1 MPARIGIIGT
11 GWVGSSVAIALLH
24 SGAANELILHD
35 AKTAIAEGEAMDL
48 VHGSSFYPAARV
60 RVGEVEEMRDCDAVV
75 ITAGVGGK
83 PGQSRLELLETNARI
98 VHDLGRRLRGARG
111 ILVMVTNPV
120 DVMTLVLTRASG
132 LPPAR
137 VIGTGTMLDTA
148 RLRQVLGRELA
159 LDARSIHG
167 LVVGEHGDS
176 EVVLWSGVRVGGL
189 PLERWPG
196 WDPARREGVAEEVRT
211 AAYRIIQRK
220 GATNHAI
227 GLVTGALL
235 KWMLRGERR
244 VLTVS
249 RVVDGTLGLRDV
261 ALSLPAVVGAE
272 GAVRLLEPEMD
283 AAEREALLRSAEV
296 LRKAGEPVA
305 ALD

>member
-1 MPARIGIIGT
+1 
-11 GWVGSSVAIALLH
+11 
-24 SGAANELILHD
+24 
-35 AKTAIAEGEAMDL
+35 
-48 VHGSSFYPAARV
+48 
-60 RVGEVEEMRDCDAVV
+60 
-75 ITAGVGGK
+75 VGGK

-111 ILVMVTNPV
+111 ILVMVTNPA

-132 LPPAR
+132 LPPSR
-137 VIGTGTMLDTA
+137 VIGTGTLLDTA
-148 RLRQVLGRELA
+148 RFRQILGRELA

-196 WDPARREGVAEEVRT
+196 WDAARRRGVAEEVRT
-211 AAYRIIQRK
+211 AAYQIIQRK

-227 GLVTGALL
+227 GLVTAALL

-249 RVVDGTLGLRDV
+249 RVIEGTMGLSDV

-272 GAVRLLEPEMD
+272 GAIQLLEPELD

-305 ALD
+305 ALG